1 MPEARL
7 RITFRGRQADAELS
21 DSTLTLRQ
29 LSEAVQREFQ
39 VDPANQ
45 KLLVGGKLF
54 LPVEALDL
62 HLSEAGMFCCTHP
75 IRPLLVADSSDSCQ
89 PAWSRS
95 PQASSSQSDAE
106 QPV

>member
-62 HLSEAGMFCCTHP
+62 SLSEAGMVCFGS
-75 IRPLLVADSSDSCQ
+75 L
-89 PAWSRS
+89 
-95 PQASSSQSDAE
+95 
-106 QPV
+106 